1 MWSLWRHLWVLKH
14 QHVHSHV
21 IFLELEVTEV
31 TVETTKLAARVQAA
45 SACSY
50 SCPSHQPRASKCWE
64 ADTVHRDQPYIC
76 RRLHTSLSVLW
87 SLCVKLLHC
96 DVCDTTMTGTNR
108 RTWPQLRETG
118 LSLQLPS
125 PHSLCIKLGLS
136 WVPTLLCNKIKCVL
150 FTVTFSSWAVMSS
163 RLKLEAR
170 AGLPCCPA
178 GALMVPAGD
187 ALVLLLLLLA
197 PLLPP
202 PPLTLLLPLPAA
214 PLLPP
219 AGCWLLLR
227 PAGGFWRTWRDEKKE
242 SVSVRGAVGKRTASD
257 KRDDCAYLG
266 IGYAQ
271 TGHATRAVWFGV
283 DGAEFLFDGAE
294 VGHESIQIHILPLIQ
309 GLCRDRRMWGRN
321 KEEEAGMAEQE
332 QTKVSD
338 LYAEGRSL

>member
-1 MWSLWRHLWVLKH
+1 
-14 QHVHSHV
+14 
-21 IFLELEVTEV
+21 
-31 TVETTKLAARVQAA
+31 
-45 SACSY
+45 
-50 SCPSHQPRASKCWE
+50 
-64 ADTVHRDQPYIC
+64 
-76 RRLHTSLSVLW
+76 
-87 SLCVKLLHC
+87 
-96 DVCDTTMTGTNR
+96 
-108 RTWPQLRETG
+108 
-118 LSLQLPS
+118 
-125 PHSLCIKLGLS
+125 
-136 WVPTLLCNKIKCVL
+136 
-150 FTVTFSSWAVMSS
+150 MSS

-219 AGCWLLLR
+219 AGCCLLLR

-283 DGAEFLFDGAE
+283 DSAEFLFDGAE
-294 VGHESIQIHILPLIQ
+294 VGHESIKIHILPLIQ
-309 GLCRDRRMWGRN
+309 GLCRDRRM
-321 KEEEAGMAEQE
+321 
-332 QTKVSD
+332 
-338 LYAEGRSL
+338 